1 MRSVNSKLSGWK
13 VFIIILFILFFD
25 QCSKIYIKMNFPLS
39 IYGSDPIIDWGFFK
53 LLFIENKGMAWGT
66 KFNDF
71 IPFISEENG
80 KLFLTLLRVVAIF
93 FISNW
98 LIKTIKS
105 NSSSL
110 KVLALSLILAGAIGN
125 IIDSIFYGVIFT
137 HSYGQIAEIF
147 PEKGYAPFLFGHVVD
162 MLQFPLV
169 SWEWPNWIPYI
180 GGNNFTFFKYVFN
193 IADTSISTGVGI
205 LLFFNKKLFN

>member
-80 KLFLTLLRVVAIF
+80 KLILTLLRVVAIF

-147 PEKGYAPFLFGHVVD
+147 PEKGYAPGIKINFNFLLNIHSSFCLKYTRHVK
-162 MLQFPLV
+162 
-169 SWEWPNWIPYI
+169 STYI
-180 GGNNFTFFKYVFN
+180 
-193 IADTSISTGVGI
+193 
-205 LLFFNKKLFN
+205 